1 MRVYSDD
8 DDESYFYEASHE
20 EEILIRAYSL
30 VSTGRCQ
37 ELPDCMFTEMDLIHS
52 GIEIDVATF
61 LQNFEVY

>member
-8 DDESYFYEASHE
+8 DDESYFYEASHD
-20 EEILIRAYSL
+20 EEILFCAEGL

-37 ELPDCMFTEMDLIHS
+37 ELPNCMFTEMDLIH
-52 GIEIDVATF
+52 GIEIDVSTF